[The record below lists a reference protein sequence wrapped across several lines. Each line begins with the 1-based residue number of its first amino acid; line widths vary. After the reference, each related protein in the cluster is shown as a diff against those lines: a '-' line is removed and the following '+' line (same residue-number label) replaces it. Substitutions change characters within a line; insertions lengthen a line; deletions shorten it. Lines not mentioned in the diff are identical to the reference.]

1 MTSQRKCPIGNYEK
15 LFKNDF
21 DSCQDVVF
29 SCCVKDGPLSRFT
42 RPEQTKMQ
50 RLDAQSAN
58 CAHIPIFQIF
68 SNKTSRLVLSSEL
81 LHFVFLFYFALF
93 VLFVVFIWFL
103 VTLPVQRVG
112 ILLSS
117 GCLLYTSPSPRDA

>member
-1 MTSQRKCPIGNYEK
+1 MTSQRECPIGNYEK
-15 LFKNDF
+15 LYKNDF
-21 DSCQDVVF
+21 DSCQDVLF

-81 LHFVFLFYFALF
+81 LHFVFLFYLF
-93 VLFVVFIWFL
+93 CFVCVVRCLYL
-103 VTLPVQRVG
+103 VSCDTTCSTGGYITIQWITEL
-112 ILLSS
+112 ILV
-117 GCLLYTSPSPRDA
+117 